1 MNSNNN
7 MIYIGEITFGIAIF
21 LVVYL
26 LYFLLYLTFIALKI
40 LLKTMHFY
48 FRNDFHICRRVN
60 MKVGGSDFDFTRG
73 LFRKT
78 VSTRFWKNFMVNFTR
93 LSRKLFFYPSF
104 SLCEEEA
111 TKII

>member
-21 LVVYL
+21 LVVNL

-48 FRNDFHICRRVN
+48 FRNDFHILRRVN
-60 MKVGGSDFDFTRG
+60 MKVGGNDYDFAPE
-73 LFRKT
+73 LLMKT
-78 VSTRFWKNFMVNFTR
+78 MN
-93 LSRKLFFYPSF
+93 Y
-104 SLCEEEA
+104 
-111 TKII
+111 I